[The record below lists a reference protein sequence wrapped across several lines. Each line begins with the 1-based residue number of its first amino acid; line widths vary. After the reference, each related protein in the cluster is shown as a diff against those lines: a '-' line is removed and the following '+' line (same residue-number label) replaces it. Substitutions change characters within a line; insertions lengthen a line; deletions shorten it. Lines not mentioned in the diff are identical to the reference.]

1 LPCLL
6 VCLPQSTQSPR
17 RFYEFASVLSAY
29 SAVKSRLLVENTE
42 LLACL
47 KGDKIG
53 KSWYNMPNFALEG
66 GRPVHWVL
74 GPLMKLEVRITRPL
88 TWLGPAWAALCGAV
102 ASGWLTLSGQNLLF
116 LLIVLF
122 LADAL
127 WGTLWHLIAERD
139 WFVSSVNQHSQAQEA
154 TLTGLPYTAP
164 GSPSSSIFNWLGRM
178 LAWWR
183 TVFWPRQGS
192 ALLGLVVALPLTL
205 VLAIILGQRVIILT
219 VAALAI
225 MALAL
230 LRARRHSAPPPSLR
244 AILEM
249 GFAWLAGHT
258 AFGPLTWWS
267 FLLAAFYTVV
277 YHSCLNLTKKSG
289 RHWLTLLKVSQ
300 AAVIALLI
308 FLRQPIVAGVVGLLL
323 LPQML
328 LQPFLGQGEV
338 GLWYLR
344 CTRPSLM
351 AGMLLA
357 ALAIR

>member
-1 LPCLL
+1 
-6 VCLPQSTQSPR
+6 
-17 RFYEFASVLSAY
+17 
-29 SAVKSRLLVENTE
+29 
-42 LLACL
+42 
-47 KGDKIG
+47 
-53 KSWYNMPNFALEG
+53 MPSFTLEG
-66 GRPVHWVL
+66 GRPVHRAL

-139 WFVSSVNQHSQAQEA
+139 WFVSSSNWRSQAQA
-154 TLTGLPYTAP
+154 NLTALPYTAP
-164 GSPSSSIFNWLGRM
+164 GSLSHRVSSRLGRR

-183 TVFWPRQGS
+183 AVFGPRLGP

-205 VLAIILGQRVIILT
+205 VLAVILGQRVIILT
-219 VAALAI
+219 SAALAI
-225 MALAL
+225 MVLAL
-230 LRARRHSAPPPSLR
+230 LRARRHSAPPLSLR

-258 AFGPLTWWS
+258 AFGPLTLWS
-267 FLLAAFYTVV
+267 FLLAIFYTMT
-277 YHSCLNLTKKSG
+277 YHSCLRLAENSG
-289 RHWLTLLKVSQ
+289 KRWLILLNVSQ

-308 FLRQPIVAGVVGLLL
+308 FLKQPVVAGVVGLLL

-328 LQPFLGQGEV
+328 LQPFLGQGQVE
-338 GLWYLR
+338 LWYLR
-344 CTRPSLM
+344 RTRPFLM

-357 ALAIR
+357 ALAVR